1 MLILIII
8 NIIIIIYIYL
18 KYYNTPKNT
27 NKTKEE
33 IEKID
38 PIIIGYIYDKG
49 FNNNFD
55 FILSEILNLNIKG
68 YLKIEYDRDDI
79 NAYDYTIKQNFDIQ
93 TDKVEKYELIIL
105 NFLFSEKTEISKNE
119 LEEKLINTF
128 NSYNVQYNDL
138 KEVLQEELI
147 KQYVIDKYKSEELN
161 KISKIY
167 KRISIISIII
177 LFIMKTFIF
186 KQILLLYIWIY
197 IVEKIISNILILD
210 ASKYT
215 DKGEILRNDIIKYK
229 TEIENQEYLV
239 DKKTINQIILEKR
252 FANSI
257 ALHINTEAKRIFIN
271 DEMVRNAT
279 KHSKKAVLQIVI
291 LLSIVVLVGII
302 LQKITISLTGDGIFW
317 LYTMLVI
324 IIAFVTDITKILGE
338 TPKRKN

>member
-1 MLILIII
+1 MLILIIV

-210 ASKYT
+210 ASK

>member
-1 MLILIII
+1 MLILIIV

-215 DKGEILRNDIIKYK
+215 VFSR
-229 TEIENQEYLV
+229 
-239 DKKTINQIILEKR
+239 
-252 FANSI
+252 
-257 ALHINTEAKRIFIN
+257 
-271 DEMVRNAT
+271 
-279 KHSKKAVLQIVI
+279 
-291 LLSIVVLVGII
+291 
-302 LQKITISLTGDGIFW
+302 
-317 LYTMLVI
+317 
-324 IIAFVTDITKILGE
+324 
-338 TPKRKN
+338 